1 MVWAMATTTDGF
13 RKDGLSVATPESMGV
28 QFLKQA
34 VEASVRLH
42 TYRYEHRQEYF
53 RRQYPHMSSIRQW
66 LHALLEGKRKGK
78 GGDGYDEDED
88 AAEDAPGEE
97 PDGEGWITDEDEEDW
112 AKRLLGGGREGDPGD
127 APDDEAEWIDH
138 DDFGGDAAG
147 DASDDDR
154 GHWLG
159 DDDITC
165 GS

>member
-66 LHALLEGKRKGK
+66 LHTLLEGKRKGK
-78 GGDGYDEDED
+78 GGGGDYDDED

-112 AKRLLGGGREGDPGD
+112 AKRLLGGGRAGDPEGVL
-127 APDDEAEWIDH
+127 DDETEWIDN
-138 DDFGGDAAG
+138 DDFGEDAAG
-147 DASDDDR
+147 DASDDDEGR
-154 GHWLG
+154 RLGG
-159 DDDITC
+159 DDAAR